1 MNGERQDEEDDVGRG
16 SPCTRPGC
24 RAWAMRGSERCR
36 AHHQARLPAA
46 DQAGGPES
54 TEERRDRAAEA
65 FQQRL
70 ERGTYRDLFD
80 QRIAGVIARAG
91 SEGSLKDE
99 IGALRLVLA
108 RVLAEEE
115 DPARLATSIPRIVD
129 AVVRAVRAQRTLSGT
144 MAEDLTEVLTQVLI
158 ELGLGAE

>member
-1 MNGERQDEEDDVGRG
+1 
-16 SPCTRPGC
+16 
-24 RAWAMRGSERCR
+24 MRGVEQCR
-36 AHHQARLPAA
+36 AHQPTT
-46 DQAGGPES
+46 DQS
-54 TEERRDRAAEA
+54 DKRRDRAAEL

-70 ERGTYRDLFD
+70 ERGSYRDLFD

-91 SEGSLKDE
+91 SEGSLNDE

-144 MAEDLTEVLTQVLI
+144 MAEDLTEALTQMLI
-158 ELGLGAE
+158 ELGLGEE